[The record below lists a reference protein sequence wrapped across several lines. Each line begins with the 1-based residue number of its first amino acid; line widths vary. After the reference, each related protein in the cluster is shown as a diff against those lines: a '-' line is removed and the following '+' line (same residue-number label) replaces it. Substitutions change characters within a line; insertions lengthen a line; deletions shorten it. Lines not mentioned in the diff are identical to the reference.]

1 VIYQDWKVTPS
12 ERARILADAAADPNN
27 FYGWN
32 LLMDEGKPGAPPYP
46 TPGHDRPPNSRRTC
60 LDLWNRNIR
69 YHPLFNPPVWRA
81 GCVIGPEYP

>member
-1 VIYQDWKVTPS
+1 
-12 ERARILADAAADPNN
+12 
-27 FYGWN
+27 
-32 LLMDEGKPGAPPYP
+32 MDEGKPGSPPYP
-46 TPGHDRPPNSRRTC
+46 TPGHDAPPNSRRTC